1 MILAILVGFLGGMLV
16 TVGGMLV
23 LLFRVLQ
30 SRVAVAR
37 AASGAVEE
45 ADAKAAAAA
54 DAREATTSAMIT
66 PGADVADASWPTA
79 AVEQIRAAL
88 AEYLYG
94 EAESCQWLNILAMR
108 HFLELRSSIIFKERL
123 MRKLTAKLRPKIA
136 GSNFIV
142 RGFA

>member
-88 AEYLYG
+88 AEYG